1 MFGMAFGAA
10 YLLHASIDQV
20 EEAQYEVAPQS
31 LRFLLEGLGSWGYQL
46 RGLDVA
52 EAARSPFDLLVVDE
66 QFDGDSGLERRA
78 EHLKALKIKPDGGRR
93 LVLAH
98 VSIGQAETQR
108 PYWQRGWTVPVRVD
122 PLITGAARQ
131 EHSGAGAHQVR
142 GNDVSLA
149 AAPPLGEP
157 TASAPAWLGPEDPLR
172 RGSYAVRYWHPEWQG
187 LLLGRPDSAVDRA
200 IAAGFDGVHLRAADA
215 YLRWSG
221 ERPEAR
227 ADMIALVGH
236 LSAYARTRAPGFI
249 VVLQDGESLL
259 DSADLR
265 KGIDAV
271 AKENLFFG
279 TAGGELPNTPAE
291 VSASLP
297 HLKQAR
303 RAGLPVLVIEHLG
316 NEALV
321 AEARRKSAELG
332 FMPYIG
338 PAGLDHLVH
347 PD

>member
-1 MFGMAFGAA
+1 MAFGAA

-66 QFDGDSGLERRA
+66 QLAGDMEPERRA

-98 VSIGQAETQR
+98 VSIGQAENQR
-108 PYWQRGWTVPVRVD
+108 SYWQRNWTVPVRVD
-122 PLITGAARQ
+122 PLITGAAVLQ
-131 EHSGAGAHQVR
+131 DHSGAGGHQVK
-142 GNDVSLA
+142 GSHGPPA
-149 AAPPLGEP
+149 ATSPLGEP

-200 IAAGFDGVHLRAADA
+200 IAAGFDGVHLRAAEA
-215 YLRWSG
+215 HLRWSS

-227 ADMIALVGH
+227 ADMIALVGR

-249 VVLQDGESLL
+249 VVLQDCESLL
-259 DSADLR
+259 GSADLR

-279 TAGGELPNTPAE
+279 AAGDELPNTPAE

-316 NEALV
+316 KEALV
-321 AEARRKSAELG
+321 AEARRRSAELG
-332 FMPYIG
+332 FMAYVG